1 MAGAMAVLFSMPPDC
16 IKTRMELG
24 ATRPPSGLL
33 RGSAAFFR
41 TGRQML
47 AERGI
52 RSMFVGLTP
61 RLLENVPSTMFYWVL
76 VAALRRALEPFTIGE
91 GGSPRAGAA

>member
-1 MAGAMAVLFSMPPDC
+1 MPADC

-24 ATRPPSGLL
+24 ATRPPPGLIP
-33 RGSAAFFR
+33 GSVAFFK

-47 AERGI
+47 AERGL
-52 RSMFVGLTP
+52 RCMFTGITP

-76 VAALRRALEPFTIGE
+76 VASLRRALEPYTIRE
-91 GGSPRAGAA
+91 QEAVAA